1 MNTAGKSTEQIPPEG
16 GCILHPTGIA
26 DGLAA
31 HNLVLQT
38 RPDAIVFVNGDAI
51 ELNPRLR
58 EKLIPMEWNKKSRAK
73 SRETFIATKKA
84 FADGRAVILFPSGRL
99 AYLNDYEQLRER
111 PWTAS
116 AAVLAKKYK
125 AQMVPVYLQAKK
137 NYVI

>member
-1 MNTAGKSTEQIPPEG
+1 
-16 GCILHPTGIA
+16 
-26 DGLAA
+26 
-31 HNLVLQT
+31 
-38 RPDAIVFVNGDAI
+38 
-51 ELNPRLR
+51 
-58 EKLIPMEWNKKSRAK
+58 MEWNKKSRAK

-125 AQMVPVYLQAKK
+125 AQMVPVYLQAKNSK
-137 NYVI
+137 LFYWLWKIDEELRDMTVFRGWFNKSGKTFSFTIAAPI